1 MDKYLRDRSI
11 DAGAVPINGLVT
23 EIELPTSAK
32 DKYVIKYSN
41 YAGDNKVGTP
51 ETLEVDIVIGADG
64 ANSRVAKAIDAGEYN
79 FAIAF
84 QVLPRPPP
92 FPQLGL

>member
-64 ANSRVAKAIDAGEYN
+64 ANSRVAASRQTATPLRESACN
-79 FAIAF
+79 
-84 QVLPRPPP
+84 VRRCTPRQGAP
-92 FPQLGL
+92 